1 MKSISIQWHDSPQS
15 VHRAMW
21 EPVAASEGIT
31 YEGMMSDSVGVA
43 SSADGVDFEL
53 SYADEMAALESQGC
67 WAFVDTEAGVIHAWV
82 SPDVP
87 RLRVVH
93 MFAHEIGHMVGT
105 PLDDDIAEE
114 MRAEEFGRVAAMA
127 FDMMMSIEQQTKAAK

>member
-1 MKSISIQWHDSPQS
+1 MKSISIQWHNSAQS

-31 YEGMMSDSVGVA
+31 YDDMMADSVGVA
-43 SSADGVDFEL
+43 TSADGVDFEL
-53 SYADEMAALESQGC
+53 SHADELAALEAQGC
-67 WAFVDTEAGVIHAWV
+67 WAFVDTKAGIIHAWV
-82 SPDVP
+82 SPYAP
-87 RLRVVH
+87 RSRVVH
-93 MFAHEIGHMVGT
+93 MLAHEIGHMVGT

-127 FDMMMSIEQQTKAAK
+127 FDMMMSIQQQHEALK

>member
-1 MKSISIQWHDSPQS
+1 MKSISIQWHNSAQS

-31 YEGMMSDSVGVA
+31 YDDMMADSVGVA
-43 SSADGVDFEL
+43 TSADGIDFEL
-53 SYADEMAALESQGC
+53 SHADETASLESQAC
-67 WAFVDTEAGVIHAWV
+67 WAFVDTGAGIIHAWV
-82 SPDVP
+82 SPDAP
-87 RLRVVH
+87 RSRVVH

-127 FDMMMSIEQQTKAAK
+127 FDMMMSIEQQHEALR

>member
-21 EPVAASEGIT
+21 EPVAIEHGVT
-31 YEGMMSDSVGVA
+31 YDGMMADSVGVA

-53 SYADEMAALESQGC
+53 SHAEEMAALESQGC

-82 SPDVP
+82 SPDAP
-87 RLRVVH
+87 RSRVVH

>member
-1 MKSISIQWHDSPQS
+1 MKSISIQWHNSAQS

-31 YEGMMSDSVGVA
+31 YDDMMADSAGVA
-43 SSADGVDFEL
+43 TSADGIDFEL
-53 SYADEMAALESQGC
+53 SHADEMTALESQGC
-67 WAFVDTEAGVIHAWV
+67 WAFVDTPAGIIHAWA
-82 SPDVP
+82 SPDAP
-87 RLRVVH
+87 RSRVVH
-93 MFAHEIGHMVGT
+93 MFAHEIGHMVGA

-127 FDMMMSIEQQTKAAK
+127 FDMMMSIEQQHEALK